1 MTSADQPEEGNVAER
16 PARALAGAQGWVITD
31 GKAGMEAQCVGVA
44 DALGLTYRRIRVT
57 PRGPWWLLAPWG
69 RPQPSDRVGRPDSE
83 LGPPWPDIA
92 LATGRLSIPYLR
104 AVRRLAGPQM
114 FTVVLQDPRTGPK
127 TADLIWVPEHDKL
140 RGENVITT
148 LTSAHAFTAQRL
160 ADLHA
165 NLPAE
170 IAALPRPRIAVLLGG
185 PNAIYKYGQSA
196 IGRFESALA
205 AIAETTAS
213 FMITPSRRTPEA
225 LRSAADRATERSPR
239 VVWDGTG
246 ENPYGTYLAAAD
258 ALIVTSDSINMTS
271 EGCATGKPVFVF
283 HADGGSAKFAR
294 FHSGLEAYG
303 ATSAFEPASACWLQ
317 EGLSGL
323 ASWRYVPLQ
332 SAAAIARQ
340 IERRWQA
347 RPG

>member
-1 MTSADQPEEGNVAER
+1 MTSADQLEEENVAER
-16 PARALAGAQGWVITD
+16 PARALAGARGWVITD
-31 GKAGMEAQCVGVA
+31 GKAGMQAQCVGVA
-44 DALGLTYRRIRVT
+44 DALGLDYRCIRVT
-57 PRGPWWLLAPWG
+57 PRGLWRLLAPWG
-69 RPQPSDRVGRPDSE
+69 PPQPSDRVGREGSE

-104 AVRRLAGPQM
+104 AVRRLAGPEM

-140 RGENVITT
+140 RAENVITT

-160 ADLHA
+160 ADLRT
-165 NLPAE
+165 NLPAG
-170 IAALPRPRIAVLLGG
+170 IAALPQPRIAVLLGG
-185 PNAIYKYGQSA
+185 PNAIYKYGQGA
-196 IGRFESALA
+196 IDRFETALA
-205 AIAETTAS
+205 AIAETEAS
-213 FMITPSRRTPEA
+213 FMITPSRRTPDA
-225 LRSAADRATERSPR
+225 LRSAADRATTSSPR

-246 ENPYGTYLAAAD
+246 DNPYGAYLAAAD

-271 EGCATGKPVFVF
+271 EACATGKPVFVF
-283 HADGGSAKFAR
+283 LADGGSDKFAR

-303 ATSAFEPASACWLQ
+303 ATSPFEPACADWLQ

-347 RPG
+347 RPR